1 MRKLCFLLT
10 ALLLAAPAL
19 AAVNISCQQVGT
31 TTEVEISYDSTG
43 SLPRAFALD
52 VTVDT
57 GTITAISDV
66 SSDFW
71 VYPGTIQISDGAIAD
86 EGEPVAPSDDPCAL
100 GGLGTSGITLEMG
113 SLYSADDPEHTT
125 APASSGKLLSI
136 TVSAVPC
143 TLTISGN
150 GARGNVVLEDTA
162 AADTNL
168 PVVCEL
174 EDEPECYE
182 GRPDYA
188 EWAAA
193 GKPTCWCY
201 PRQCHGDADG
211 LKQGSAIA
219 GYAYVS
225 TNDLGVLVAGWN
237 IKDPPKGSGILNI
250 MVGSVQAACA
260 DFDHLRQGSAIAGY
274 ARVSTNDLGRLIQ
287 YWNVKEPPKGSGTP
301 ADCLPGNRTP

>member
-1 MRKLCFLLT
+1 MRKLCFVLT

-19 AAVNISCQQVGT
+19 AAVNISCQQVGY

-71 VYPGTIQISDGAIAD
+71 VYPGTIQITGGTISD
-86 EGEPVAPSDDPCAL
+86 EGDPVAPNTDPCAL

-113 SLYSADDPEHTT
+113 SLYSPNDVSHPN
-125 APASSGKLLSI
+125 APAASGKLLSI

-168 PVVCEL
+168 PVVCVL
-174 EDEPECYE
+174 EPE
-182 GRPDYA
+182 PDCLKSSAPGYA
-188 EWAAA
+188 DWVAF
-193 GKPTCWCY
+193 GKPDCWCFR
-201 PRQCHGDADG
+201 RQCRGDATGTKLGYWVQSADLAI
-211 LKQGSAIA
+211 LKAAWYKSDAVLA
-219 GYAYVS
+219 TV
-225 TNDLGVLVAGWN
+225 TN
-237 IKDPPKGSGILNI
+237 GI
-250 MVGSVQAACA
+250 CA
-260 DFDHLRQGSAIAGY
+260 DFNHAKLGYRVQSADLSILKTYWYKSDALCPQCDANGDGVLEAGDIY
-274 ARVSTNDLGRLIQ
+274 NFWTN
-287 YWNVKEPPKGSGTP
+287 
-301 ADCLPGNRTP
+301 